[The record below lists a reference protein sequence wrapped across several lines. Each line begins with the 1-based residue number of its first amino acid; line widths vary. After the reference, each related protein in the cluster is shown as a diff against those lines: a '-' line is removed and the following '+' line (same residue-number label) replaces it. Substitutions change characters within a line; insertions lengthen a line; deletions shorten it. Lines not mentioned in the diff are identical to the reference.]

1 MFSFL
6 KKKEDEI
13 EKIEL
18 SPVEE
23 DGDKEII
30 CSPMDGEIV
39 SCSEIQDLFNNL
51 TACNIT

>member
-18 SPVEE
+18 PPVEE

-30 CSPMDGEIV
+30 CSPMNGEIV
-39 SCSEIQDLFNNL
+39 PVLSAQISKVKINSANS
-51 TACNIT
+51 